1 MHSWASFQINSR
13 PKNIA
18 SYDDKKGRLLQM
30 FVIYVLLCILA
41 YVVHM
46 VYNSAGYIYTYL
58 YSKAREAWRGL
69 WESFSKIVQ
78 KWKALIGNWM
88 NETMH

>member
-30 FVIYVLLCILA
+30 IVIYVLLCILA
-41 YVVHM
+41 YYRVCYRVR
-46 VYNSAGYIYTYL
+46 APTYL
-58 YSKAREAWRGL
+58 TILLGSNIYSKA
-69 WESFSKIVQ
+69 
-78 KWKALIGNWM
+78 
-88 NETMH
+88 

>member
-13 PKNIA
+13 PRNIA

-41 YVVHM
+41 YVVYM
-46 VYNSAGYIYTYL
+46 VYNSAGYIHTYIQRHVRHGVASGSHFPKL
-58 YSKAREAWRGL
+58 SKNGKRLLE
-69 WESFSKIVQ
+69 
-78 KWKALIGNWM
+78 IG
-88 NETMH
+88 